1 MNQIL
6 QFCVLQRFWRDIV
19 VEDFNYIFSEDV
31 ELNRINQLGRI
42 FKCVMVKEIFVMKK
56 KKIIKDKLFNF

>member
-6 QFCVLQRFWRDIV
+6 QPCVLQRPWRDIAA
-19 VEDFNYIFSEDV
+19 EDFNCIFSEDV

-42 FKCVMVKEIFVMKK
+42 SKFAMVKETSVMKK
-56 KKIIKDKLFNF
+56 KKTIKDKLSNL

>member
-6 QFCVLQRFWRDIV
+6 QPCVLQRPWRDIAA
-19 VEDFNYIFSEDV
+19 EDFNYIFSEDV

-42 FKCVMVKEIFVMKK
+42 SKCAMVKETSVMKK
-56 KKIIKDKLFNF
+56 KTIKDKLSNL